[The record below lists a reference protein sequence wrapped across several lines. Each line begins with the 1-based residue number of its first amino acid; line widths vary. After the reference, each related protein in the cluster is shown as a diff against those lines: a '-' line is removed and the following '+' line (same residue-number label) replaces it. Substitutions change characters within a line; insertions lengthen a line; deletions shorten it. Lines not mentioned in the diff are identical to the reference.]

1 MFDEAFENDSV
12 GRRILVIDDEESTRE
27 LLKLTLEADGY
38 EVRVA
43 EDGYRGLEIFEDFKP
58 EIILTDIKMPG
69 LDGVEVLRR
78 LKDRGEDVEV
88 IVITGHGEMKLA
100 IEALQLEASDF
111 INKPISDLA
120 LSVALKRA
128 KEKIWMR
135 KKLNEYMVTL
145 EGKLKDA
152 VDEIHKRH
160 DFEHK
165 LIETSIDGIIAN
177 DRKGNILIFNEG
189 ASRIYG
195 YSKEE
200 AINSL
205 RVTELYPEGEARRIK
220 KKIYS
225 EEYGGPGRLVNYET
239 MAVTKDGRLVPILLS
254 ATLIYEDGKEVA
266 TVGYFK
272 DLSEIKKLQEELVQR
287 EKMAAIGQAMAEV
300 AHGVKNILYG
310 MKLGAYMVD
319 KGMDAH
325 NLEKAKRGWN
335 LVKKNIDRISRLS
348 LDMLSYARE
357 KITERKNVC
366 LNDVIEEVCEL
377 VSERLKKE
385 KITLVK
391 NLQDGL
397 PEMILDLE
405 SIHACILNL
414 ITNAIEAFPEQKE
427 RRRIEVYTKLIPN
440 SHVCVDI
447 IDNGR
452 GMSEEVRKKIFT
464 PLFTTKGAHGTG
476 LGLAI
481 VDKIV
486 KEHGGY
492 IEIESQFNKGTRF
505 SVYLPVGEGFH
516 SAPGDLKT
524 D

>member
-1 MFDEAFENDSV
+1 MYYRKFEDDSM
-12 GRRILVIDDEESTRE
+12 GKKILVIDDEESTRE
-27 LLKLTLEADGY
+27 LLKLSLEADGY

-43 EDGYRGLEIFEDFKP
+43 EDGYRGLEIFEEFKP
-58 EIILTDIKMPG
+58 EIVLTDIKMPG
-69 LDGVEVLRR
+69 LDGIEVLQR
-78 LKDRGEDVEV
+78 LKETGEDVEV
-88 IVITGHGEMKLA
+88 IVITGHGEMNLA
-100 IEALQLEASDF
+100 IKALQLEASDF

-135 KKLNEYMVTL
+135 RKLNEYVRNL
-145 EGKLKDA
+145 EEKLKDA
-152 VDEIHKRH
+152 VEEINKRH

-195 YSKEE
+195 YTKEE
-200 AINSL
+200 AIHQL
-205 RVTELYPEGEARRIK
+205 HVTKLYPEGEAKRIK

-225 EEYGGPGRLVNYET
+225 DEYGGPGRLVNYET
-239 MAVTKDGRLVPILLS
+239 TAVTKDNRLVPILLS
-254 ATLIYEDGKEVA
+254 ATLIYEDGTEVA

-272 DLSEIKKLQEELVQR
+272 DLSEIKKLQQELVQR
-287 EKMAAIGQAMAEV
+287 ERMAAIGEAMSEV

-319 KGMDAH
+319 KGMNSG
-325 NLEKAKRGWN
+325 NLEKAQKGWS

-348 LDMLSYARE
+348 LDMLSYA
-357 KITERKNVC
+357 KKDTKERKNVC
-366 LNDVIEEVCEL
+366 LNDVIEEICEL
-377 VSERLKKE
+377 VKQRMEKE
-385 KITLVK
+385 GITLIK
-391 NLQDGL
+391 NLQEGL
-397 PEMILDLE
+397 PELHLDLE

-414 ITNAIEAFPEQKE
+414 VTNAIEAFPDSKLE
-427 RRRIEVYTKLIPN
+427 RKIEIRTRLVPGE
-440 SHVCVDI
+440 HVCIDV

-452 GMSEEVRKKIFT
+452 GITDEIKKKIFS

-481 VDKIV
+481 AEKIV
-486 KEHGGY
+486 KEHGGF
-492 IEIESQFNKGTRF
+492 IEVKSRLNEGSHFTVF
-505 SVYLPVGEGFH
+505 LPIN
-516 SAPGDLKT
+516 SKQ
-524 D
+524 